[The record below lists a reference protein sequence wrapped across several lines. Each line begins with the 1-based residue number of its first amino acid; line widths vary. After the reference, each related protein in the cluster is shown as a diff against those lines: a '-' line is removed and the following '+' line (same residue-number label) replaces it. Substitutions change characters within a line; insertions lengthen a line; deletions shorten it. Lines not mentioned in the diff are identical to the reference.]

1 TCSSGRTPAPPRA
14 PSWPASGSPPRAPTD
29 GSASAAGASGRSPS
43 IPHPATSA
51 RAATRCWRERRAAAV
66 AVGVLIADQVTK
78 AIVDATMVPGQ
89 LIPLLPFCA
98 LAYVR
103 NTGAAFGM
111 FAAVPAALRLPA
123 FLAITAIALAALLS
137 FLRQTPADRPW
148 VIAALGAV
156 LGGAAGNLVCRLRY
170 GEVIDFVD
178 LHWGGL

>member
-1 TCSSGRTPAPPRA
+1 
-14 PSWPASGSPPRAPTD
+14 
-29 GSASAAGASGRSPS
+29 
-43 IPHPATSA
+43 
-51 RAATRCWRERRAAAV
+51 
-66 AVGVLIADQVTK
+66 VTK

-111 FAAVPAALRLPA
+111 FAAVPPALRLPA
-123 FLAITAIALAALLS
+123 FLAVTVIAVAALLS

-178 LHWGGL
+178 LHWGGLHWPAFNVADSAITIGVAIVLLAGIRDRPA